1 MLEQLPKIIVD
12 IFLAHGII
20 YKFDKN
26 HAIFIEGETAEFI
39 FLVQKGR
46 VAVSKE
52 TASGKELTLRISSK
66 NDCIGENIL
75 FTPLISYPT
84 SAKTLEAT
92 SVLVLPRKKLEQYL
106 QQEPTSF
113 TACIQWL
120 QIQSMREQS
129 KLRDLL
135 LHGKKGALFSTII
148 RLVNTYG
155 IQQEDNTFFIPQK
168 FTNTELANLCGTSRE
183 VINRLLQDLKKQQII
198 SENQGQLTVH
208 DLEFLKQACECDNC
222 PIFICRIN

>member
-1 MLEQLPKIIVD
+1 MLEQIPSIVIKIFID
-12 IFLAHGII
+12 HGITHR
-20 YKFDKN
+20 FDKN
-26 HAIFIEGETAEFI
+26 HAIFIEGETADFV
-39 FLVQKGR
+39 FLVKEGR
-46 VAVSKE
+46 VAISKE

-75 FTPLISYPT
+75 FTPLTSYPS

-92 SVLVLPRKKLEQYL
+92 TVLVLPRKKLEQHL
-106 QQEPTSF
+106 QQEPMSF

-155 IQQEDNTFFIPQK
+155 IKQEDNSIFIPQK

-183 VINRLLQDLKKQQII
+183 VINRLLQDLKKQHII
-198 SENQGQLTVH
+198 TEAHGQLTIH
-208 DLEFLKQACECDNC
+208 NLAFLKQACECDNC
-222 PIFICRIN
+222 PDFICRIN

>member
-1 MLEQLPKIIVD
+1 MLKQLPNIVID
-12 IFLAHGII
+12 IFLNHGII
-20 YKFDKN
+20 HKFDKN
-26 HAIFIEGETAEFI
+26 HAIFIEGETADFI
-39 FLVQKGR
+39 FLVQDGR

-75 FTPLISYPT
+75 FTPLNSYPT
-84 SAKTLEAT
+84 SAKTIEAT
-92 SVLVLPRKKLEQYL
+92 TVLVLPRKKLEQHL

-113 TACIQWL
+113 AACIQWL
-120 QIQSMREQS
+120 QVQSMREQS

-155 IQQEDNTFFIPQK
+155 VQQDDGSFFIPQK

-198 SENQGQLTVH
+198 SEKSGQLTVH
-208 DLEFLKQACECDNC
+208 NLPFLKAACECDNC
-222 PIFICRIN
+222 PDFICRIN